1 MNYIGSKLSLLEF
14 LYTSISSVVEDRR
27 YVFSD
32 LFAGT
37 GTVGRYWK
45 QKGYQVWANDLQY
58 YSYILN
64 RHYIGNHQD
73 LYFTGLT
80 SDIPELLVAGV
91 NEIKNI
97 VLAHLSQIEPT
108 SWFIYK
114 NYCSGG
120 TLWGEYERQYF
131 SDENGKRCD
140 AIRTQI
146 ELWKMEWKVT
156 EDEYFFLL
164 ASLLEAIDKVANTAS
179 VYGAFLKKLKKS
191 AQKPLE
197 LKPVQYHLNDHDH
210 IVTNSDVGLLVRNTK
225 HDVVYLDP
233 PYNHRQYS
241 GNYHI
246 LETIARYDSP
256 EIHGKT
262 GMRDCREQKSDY
274 CSRSNVKRAYSELIE
289 NIDANYIFLSYNDE
303 WLMSHDDIR
312 DIMSTRW
319 EYGFFTQEYQ
329 RFKADKTESRN
340 HKKDRVIE
348 YLHYVIIKNP

>member
-108 SWFIYK
+108 S
-114 NYCSGG
+114 
-120 TLWGEYERQYF
+120 
-131 SDENGKRCD
+131 
-140 AIRTQI
+140 
-146 ELWKMEWKVT
+146 
-156 EDEYFFLL
+156 
-164 ASLLEAIDKVANTAS
+164 
-179 VYGAFLKKLKKS
+179 
-191 AQKPLE
+191 
-197 LKPVQYHLNDHDH
+197 
-210 IVTNSDVGLLVRNTK
+210 
-225 HDVVYLDP
+225 
-233 PYNHRQYS
+233 
-241 GNYHI
+241 
-246 LETIARYDSP
+246 
-256 EIHGKT
+256 
-262 GMRDCREQKSDY
+262 
-274 CSRSNVKRAYSELIE
+274 
-289 NIDANYIFLSYNDE
+289 
-303 WLMSHDDIR
+303 
-312 DIMSTRW
+312 
-319 EYGFFTQEYQ
+319 
-329 RFKADKTESRN
+329 
-340 HKKDRVIE
+340 
-348 YLHYVIIKNP
+348 